1 MKYCILFACSIT
13 GLVFAE
19 SSLEV
24 SIRVP
29 IVLAVLLSEIIVF
42 KLKFNQS
49 YAELFQTAA
58 LLMVLDD
65 RPVQSILILMMS
77 RFLSDTGKTQLV
89 ILAIIVLANWI
100 RNYVI
105 EQETEEI
112 FIGIIEI
119 LSVCSLIKLNK
130 KPLF

>member
-1 MKYCILFACSIT
+1 
-13 GLVFAE
+13 
-19 SSLEV
+19 
-24 SIRVP
+24 
-29 IVLAVLLSEIIVF
+29 
-42 KLKFNQS
+42 
-49 YAELFQTAA
+49 
-58 LLMVLDD
+58 
-65 RPVQSILILMMS
+65 MS